1 MTCCPAP
8 LIGAPG
14 FAPDLMGD
22 EARRW
27 ISPAGPGL
35 SRIELIVPGADC
47 AACIPGIEDALK
59 QMPGVEKARLNLTAR
74 RVSITW
80 RTAEAT
86 PQSFIDRLAALGY
99 SCRPVDPKEAGFSGD
114 AVESRRLLSALAV
127 AGFAAANV
135 MLLSVSVWS
144 GTDPVTRDLFHWIS
158 AAIAL
163 PAIVYSGRPF
173 FSSAA
178 AAVRRGMVNMD
189 VPISL
194 GVLLA
199 AGMSLFET
207 IEHGEHAYFDAA
219 ITLLFF
225 LLAGRYLDH
234 MMRARARSAI
244 SQLMTLTPTAATII
258 DENGVSRLV
267 PAGELMAG
275 MTLSVAVGDRLA
287 ADGTIIAGKSEL
299 DCSHITGE
307 FSPERAGVGSAV
319 HAGALNLTGPL
330 QVRITAAG
338 HDTFVAELARLLS
351 AAEQSQSLYVRVA
364 DRMARYYSPM
374 VHILAASTL
383 LGWIMLG
390 FGGHAALIAAI
401 CVLIITCPCALG
413 LAVPATQVVASGLL
427 FARGVMIKSGDA
439 LEKLARVDTVVLDKT
454 GTLTLGRPALFS
466 EADIDDETLALA
478 ASLGR
483 TSRHPLSQALV
494 RAAANRNLAL
504 FELTD
509 VEERPGEGL
518 TGMWKGASVRLGSRA
533 FCGLEEQEVASDGC
547 LEIVF
552 AGPEG
557 RPIVVRFEDQLR
569 PGARAAI
576 ETLKAGG
583 LGVQILSGDRP
594 AAVARVARELGIT
607 EAHSSMSPRAKHD
620 HIVALRESGKKVLM
634 IGDGINDAAS
644 LAAGLTSMAPASAS
658 DIGRNAADIVLLGD
672 TLEAIPYARW
682 IAVAAQKV
690 TWQNIIFAIGY
701 NLVAVPIAMLGL
713 ATPMIAAIAMSS
725 SSLVVI
731 LNSLRLRVLVKQS
744 PGPAL
749 RHETRRVP
757 LVTKPREAI

>member
-1 MTCCPAP
+1 VTCCPAP
-8 LIGAPG
+8 ITDASG
-14 FAPDLMGD
+14 FVPDLTGE

-59 QMPGVEKARLNLTAR
+59 PMPGVEKARLNLTAR

-80 RTAEAT
+80 RTEEAA

-99 SCRPVDPKEAGFSGD
+99 SCRPVDPQEAGFSGD
-114 AVESRRLLSALAV
+114 ALESRRLLSALAV

-144 GTDPVTRDLFHWIS
+144 GADAAARDLFHWIS

-163 PAIVYSGRPF
+163 PAIVYSGGPF

-178 AAVRRGMVNMD
+178 AAIRRGMVNMD

-219 ITLLFF
+219 VTLLFF
-225 LLAGRYLDH
+225 LLAGRCLDH

-244 SQLMTLTPTAATII
+244 SQLMTLTPATASII
-258 DENGVSRLV
+258 GDDGRPRLV
-267 PAGELMAG
+267 PAGELKPGMVLAVAAG
-275 MTLSVAVGDRLA
+275 ERLA
-287 ADGTIIAGKSEL
+287 ADGAVIAGKSEL

-307 FSPERAGVGSAV
+307 FSPERAGLGSAV

-338 HDTFVAELARLLS
+338 HDTFVAEIARLLA
-351 AAEQSQSLYVRVA
+351 AAEQSQSLYVRIA
-364 DRMARYYSPM
+364 DRMARYYSPT

-383 LGWIMLG
+383 LGWIVLG
-390 FGGHAALIAAI
+390 FGSHAALMAAI
-401 CVLIITCPCALG
+401 SVLIITCPCALG

-439 LEKLARVDTVVLDKT
+439 LEKLAQIDTVILDKT
-454 GTLTLGRPALFS
+454 GTLTLGRPVLINDV
-466 EADIDDETLALA
+466 DIDDETLALA
-478 ASLGR
+478 ASLAR
-483 TSRHPLSQALV
+483 MSRHPLSQALV
-494 RAAANRNLAL
+494 RAAGHRGLAL
-504 FELTD
+504 FDLAD

-518 TGMWKGASVRLGSRA
+518 AGTWNGNAIRLGSRA
-533 FCGLEEQEVASDGC
+533 FCGLDQQEEAGDGC
-547 LEIVF
+547 LEIVL
-552 AGPEG
+552 AGSE
-557 RPIVVRFEDQLR
+557 REPIVMRLEDQLR
-569 PGARAAI
+569 AGARAAI
-576 ETLKAGG
+576 GALKARG
-583 LGVQILSGDRP
+583 LSVAILSGDRE
-594 AAVARVARELGIT
+594 AAVTRVARELGIDD
-607 EAHSSMSPRAKHD
+607 AHAAMSPRAKYD
-620 HIVALRESGKKVLM
+620 HIVSLRDSGRKVLM

-658 DIGRNAADIVLLGD
+658 DIGRSAADIVLLGD
-672 TLEAIPYARW
+672 TLDAIPYAHAL
-682 IAVAAQKV
+682 AVNAQAITK
-690 TWQNIIFAIGY
+690 QNMVFAIGY
-701 NLVAVPIAMLGL
+701 NLIAVPIAIVGL

-725 SSLVVI
+725 SSLIVI
-731 LNSLRLRVLVKQS
+731 LNALRLRLVMRERRTQVAEPVPVLAPS
-744 PGPAL
+744 
-749 RHETRRVP
+749 
-757 LVTKPREAI
+757 REAA

>member
-1 MTCCPAP
+1 MSCCPAP
-8 LIGAPG
+8 SADAPG
-14 FAPDLMGD
+14 PVPQLTGD
-22 EARRW
+22 EAQRW

-59 QMPGVEKARLNLTAR
+59 PMPGVETARLNLTAR

-80 RTAEAT
+80 RTAEAA

-144 GTDPVTRDLFHWIS
+144 GADPVTRDLFHWIS

-163 PAIVYSGRPF
+163 PAIAYSGRPF

-178 AAVRRGMVNMD
+178 AAIQRGMVNMD

-207 IEHGEHAYFDAA
+207 INHGAHAYFDAA

-244 SQLMTLTPTAATII
+244 SQLMTLTPMAATVI
-258 DENGVSRLV
+258 DEAGLPHLV
-267 PAGELMAG
+267 PAQDLKVG
-275 MTLSVAVGDRLA
+275 MVLSVAAGDRLA

-299 DCSHITGE
+299 DCSHVTGE
-307 FSPERAGVGSAV
+307 FSPERIGVGSVV
-319 HAGALNLTGPL
+319 HAGALNLSGPL

-351 AAEQSQSLYVRVA
+351 TAEQSQSRYVRIA
-364 DRMARYYSPM
+364 DRLSRYYAPV

-390 FGGHAALIAAI
+390 LGGHPALMAAI

-439 LEKLARVDTVVLDKT
+439 LEKLAQIDTVVLDKT
-454 GTLTLGRPALFS
+454 GTLTLGCPILIN

-478 ASLGR
+478 ASLAR
-483 TSRHPLSQALV
+483 ISRHPLSQALV
-494 RAAANRNLAL
+494 RAAASRGLSLVDLDDA
-504 FELTD
+504 
-509 VEERPGEGL
+509 EEHPGEGL
-518 TGMWKGASVRLGSRA
+518 AASWKGVPVRLGNRM
-533 FCGLEEQEVASDGC
+533 FCGLDQSEATGNGC

-552 AGPEG
+552 IGPQG
-557 RPIVVRFEDQLR
+557 RETIMHFEDQLR
-569 PGARAAI
+569 PGARSAI
-576 ETLKAGG
+576 EALQAEG
-583 LGVQILSGDRP
+583 LTVQILSGDRS
-594 AAVARVARELGIT
+594 AAVARVARDLGI
-607 EAHSSMSPRAKHD
+607 ADALAAMSPQAKYD
-620 HIVALRESGKKVLM
+620 HVVGLRERGRHVLM

-658 DIGRNAADIVLLGD
+658 DIGRSAADIVLLGD
-672 TLEAIPYARW
+672 TLDAIPYARSV
-682 IAVAAQKV
+682 AVAAQRV
-690 TWQNIIFAIGY
+690 TWQNIVFAIGY
-701 NLVAVPIAMLGL
+701 NFIAVPIAIFGF

-731 LNSLRLRVLVKQS
+731 LNSLRLRILMRRLPDVR
-744 PGPAL
+744 L
-749 RHETRRVP
+749 RQEPVP
-757 LVTKPREAI
+757 LNMVKTPREAV